1 MTLRRKLHAVLER
14 SERGDPAGRLVDLFL
29 ILLISLNVICVIL
42 ETVDW
47 IYDRYAVYFDA
58 IEVVSVAVFTVEYLL
73 RLWCIVEAEP
83 ERPALYQRL
92 RYAASPVAII
102 DFLAIAPF
110 YLSFVFAIDL
120 RFLRV
125 LRLLRIFKLTR
136 YSSAMTML
144 LDVFRQEASAFF
156 AGFFIL
162 IVLLILTASGAYL
175 VEQDA
180 QPDKFGSIPEA
191 MWWATATLTTVGYGD
206 VTPITPLGKIFGA
219 CVTIIG
225 IGMAA
230 LPAGILASGLAD
242 QLRRKR
248 QQLAEQYRQAL
259 EDGTIDADEEKE
271 LEDFRKTLGLS
282 RALAAEILEN
292 LALHKGQGEL
302 RHCPYCGGDL
312 SGHR

>member
-14 SERGDPAGRLVDLFL
+14 SDRGDPVGRLVDLFL

-58 IEVVSVAVFTVEYLL
+58 IELVSVAVFTVEYLL

-83 ERPALYQRL
+83 ERPSLYQRL
-92 RYAASPVAII
+92 SYAASPVAII

-110 YLSFVFAIDL
+110 YLSFIFAIDL

-156 AGFFIL
+156 AGF
-162 IVLLILTASGAYL
+162 S
-175 VEQDA
+175 
-180 QPDKFGSIPEA
+180 S
-191 MWWATATLTTVGYGD
+191 
-206 VTPITPLGKIFGA
+206 
-219 CVTIIG
+219 
-225 IGMAA
+225 
-230 LPAGILASGLAD
+230 
-242 QLRRKR
+242 
-248 QQLAEQYRQAL
+248 
-259 EDGTIDADEEKE
+259 
-271 LEDFRKTLGLS
+271 
-282 RALAAEILEN
+282 
-292 LALHKGQGEL
+292 
-302 RHCPYCGGDL
+302 
-312 SGHR
+312 